1 MNVDKEGKNVIQIG
15 YGPAHSVEEYNTFVH
30 SLSKRARRE
39 KILHKHDD
47 LSDWP
52 GQIQNEKYQIY
63 GHNRDEKVPMTSSL
77 VGFVDFQ
84 VILND
89 VIYD

>member
-39 KILHKHDD
+39 KVLHKHDD
-47 LSDWP
+47 LS
-52 GQIQNEKYQIY
+52 
-63 GHNRDEKVPMTSSL
+63 NRPW
-77 VGFVDFQ
+77 Q
-84 VILND
+84 V
-89 VIYD
+89 